1 MDSPD
6 LKAPQ
11 HYINR
16 ELSFLEFNQRVLDQA
31 FDTRVPLLE
40 RLKFLCISCSN
51 LDEFFEIRVSG
62 LKQLQELGGGQLAAD
77 GMSIPEQL
85 EAIHERATALV
96 DAQYRCLN
104 DMLLPRLAA
113 EGVPLLGPADWSPQT
128 RAWLEEYFEQEVE
141 PVLSPLGLDPARPF
155 PRIQNKSL
163 NFIVRLE
170 GKDAFDRD
178 SELAIVQAPRSLPR
192 VVPLPGAGGSRGC
205 VLLSAIVQAFVDKLF
220 TGIKVIGCY
229 QFRVTRN
236 SDLFVD
242 EEEIDD
248 LRRALEGELAHR
260 RYGAAVRLET
270 SNDCPEDL
278 VKFLQAQFTSATLDL
293 YSVAGPVNLNRLS
306 ALYDLLQRPDLKYPI
321 FTPGI
326 PRRLVGATDIFAVIR
341 HKDILLEH
349 PYQSFGPVMDFLRQ
363 AAADPHVL
371 AIKQT
376 LYRAGQGSPLVDAL
390 VAAANAGKDVT
401 VIVELR
407 ARFDEEANIELSNR
421 LQEAGAHVMYG
432 VVGFK
437 THAKLALV
445 VRRESGGIR
454 RYCHL
459 GTGNYHPRTARQY
472 TDYGLLTCDDE
483 IGHDVHE
490 LFLQLTSLT
499 KTPTLKRLVQSP
511 FSMHEMVLSKLAR
524 ETEHARAGR
533 PARVI
538 VKMNALVEAQSM
550 EALYR
555 ASRAGVKIDL
565 IVRGVC
571 ALRPGV
577 PGVSENIRVHSI
589 VGRFL
594 EHSRVF
600 YFENAG
606 DPELFCASADWM
618 ERNFFRR
625 VEVAFPIRHHSQR
638 ERILRDLELCMSDN
652 CQAWKLLP
660 DGSYERIQRGN
671 AQPVNAQ
678 AELLAIYAAG
688 PTPVVQG

>member
-31 FDTRVPLLE
+31 FDESVPLLE

-51 LDEFFEIRVSG
+51 LDEFFEIRVAG

-77 GMSIPEQL
+77 GMTIPEQL
-85 EAIHERATALV
+85 DAIHERATRLV
-96 DAQYRCLN
+96 TDQYRCLN
-104 DMLLPRLAA
+104 ELLLPQLAA
-113 EGVPLLGPADWSPQT
+113 EGVPLLERHEWTAEQAT
-128 RAWLEEYFEQEVE
+128 WLEQYFEREIE

-192 VVPLPGAGGSRGC
+192 VVPLPGAGASRGC
-205 VLLSAIVQAFVDKLF
+205 VLLSTIVQAFVPKLF

-242 EEEIDD
+242 EEDIDD

-260 RYGAAVRLET
+260 RYGSAVRLET
-270 SNDCPEDL
+270 SSDCPEDM
-278 VKFLQAQFTSATLDL
+278 VRFLQAQFASNGLDT
-293 YSVAGPVNLNRLS
+293 YPVAGPVNLNRLS
-306 ALYDLLQRPDLKYPI
+306 AVYDLVQRPDLKYPI

-326 PRRLVGATDIFAVIR
+326 PKRLVGATDLFAMIR
-341 HKDILLEH
+341 QKDILLEH
-349 PYQSFGPVMDFLRQ
+349 PFESFAPVMDFLRQ
-363 AAADPHVL
+363 AAADAQLL
-371 AIKQT
+371 AIKKT
-376 LYRAGQGSPLVDAL
+376 LYRAGPASPRVDAL

-432 VVGFK
+432 VVGYK
-437 THAKLALV
+437 THAKLTLV
-445 VRRESGGIR
+445 VRREAGGIR

-459 GTGNYHPRTARQY
+459 GTGNYHPRTARAY
-472 TDYGLLTCDDE
+472 TDYGLFTCDDE
-483 IGHDVHE
+483 IGADVHE

-499 KTPTLKRLVQSP
+499 QTPKLNRLTQSP
-511 FSMHEMVLSKLAR
+511 FGMHEMVLRKLER
-524 ETEHARAGR
+524 EAEHARAGR

-538 VKMNALVEAQSM
+538 AKMNALVDPQAI

-555 ASRAGVKIDL
+555 CSRAGVKIDL

-577 PGVSENIRVHSI
+577 PGVSENIAVRSI

-600 YFENAG
+600 YFENG
-606 DPELFCASADWM
+606 GEPDLSCASADWM

-625 VEVAFPIRHHSQR
+625 VEVAFPISLPEHA
-638 ERILRDLELCMSDN
+638 ERVRRDLDVYLADN
-652 CQAWKLLP
+652 CQSWTLQP
-660 DGSYERIQRGN
+660 DGRYERLRSDGGR
-671 AQPVNAQ
+671 AVNAQ
-678 AELLAIYAAG
+678 TELLNTYAAG
-688 PTPVVQG
+688 PIAAV